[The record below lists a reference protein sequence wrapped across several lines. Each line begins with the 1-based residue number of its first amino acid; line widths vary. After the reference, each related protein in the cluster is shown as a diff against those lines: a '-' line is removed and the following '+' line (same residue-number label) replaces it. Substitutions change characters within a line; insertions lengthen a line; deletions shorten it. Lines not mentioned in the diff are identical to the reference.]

1 MFAYVY
7 YSKHEKWPL
16 DENNLMLD
24 EKNCENSGIIQ
35 RRGCRKEGSGE
46 ANQDLRCCKFKISKM
61 KIPKLSRRAIG
72 TYGIV
77 TNTRQS
83 IELRA
88 SDEISVDRQH
98 KQTKTKCAFGLFSI
112 DGRRGLHGSS
122 CQFTYLNAHEI
133 FCPDF
138 RPRASSNASSCGRLS
153 PIPAADGEWG
163 GYYGP
168 EQLAGSLE
176 QNMRLG
182 QVGGGGPPGGGGG
195 AASAPATPQDLPS
208 GGFAYPPP
216 PPYRPAPPYVP
227 HCPVH
232 RMQMHPCPSCAVAPK
247 QQRMGFGEGESAA
260 TMMGQLMGALNPT
273 MLDDLNINI
282 ETLPLHGGFDCNVDE
297 VIKHELSLDGT
308 LDFNFTGQ
316 STGAATNQE
325 QQPFSGHS
333 FNIILFVRPEKIN
346 VYLNKTKKTV
356 ENAISVVYYLLL
368 RGPQVDHVDQ
378 NFEKTVHYCCHV
390 RHWCFSLTDIHTAAI
405 PMVPYVTTLNFHD
418 VSNVLMQER
427 NWRYEISPLRRR
439 RYHAK

>member
-1 MFAYVY
+1 MVDFQIV
-7 YSKHEKWPL
+7 SNQE
-16 DENNLMLD
+16 DEVSTVRLMRIDKRRL
-24 EKNCENSGIIQ
+24 GGFLII
-35 RRGCRKEGSGE
+35 
-46 ANQDLRCCKFKISKM
+46 IS
-61 KIPKLSRRAIG
+61 
-72 TYGIV
+72 
-77 TNTRQS
+77 
-83 IELRA
+83 
-88 SDEISVDRQH
+88 
-98 KQTKTKCAFGLFSI
+98 
-112 DGRRGLHGSS
+112 
-122 CQFTYLNAHEI
+122 
-133 FCPDF
+133 PDF

-333 FNIILFVRPEKIN
+333 FP
-346 VYLNKTKKTV
+346 
-356 ENAISVVYYLLL
+356 
-368 RGPQVDHVDQ
+368 
-378 NFEKTVHYCCHV
+378 TVHNYGRDFPVFTGEIPSPSACGKEGKFLGNSAEPSERGYRTADRDEETGGV
-390 RHWCFSLTDIHTAAI
+390 GGGKIGGGKPAGVEAAPVWQRQRRQWASLHLIRPRRPRA
-405 PMVPYVTTLNFHD
+405 VPRPPPPPPHPQPHPLSLSRSLFH
-418 VSNVLMQER
+418 LT
-427 NWRYEISPLRRR
+427 
-439 RYHAK
+439 H

>member
-1 MFAYVY
+1 MEPPTVTEVEMGMEPQTRAR
-7 YSKHEKWPL
+7 SNTWPL
-16 DENNLMLD
+16 PRPENFADDGGAVEMAEAKCPAGIGGIGGAMGAVANLPAGAAASSVLKKNSSRRNAWGNLSYADLITQAIGSSPDKRLTLSQIYEWMVHNVAYFKDKGDSNSSAGWKNSIRHNLSLHNRFMRVQNEGTGKSSWWMINPD
-24 EKNCENSGIIQ
+24 AKPGKSARRRATSMETSKFEK
-35 RRGCRKEGSGE
+35 RRGRVKKKVEALRSGLDATPSPSSSVSE
-46 ANQDLRCCKFKISKM
+46 SLDLFPDS
-61 KIPKLSRRAIG
+61 P
-72 TYGIV
+72 
-77 TNTRQS
+77 
-83 IELRA
+83 
-88 SDEISVDRQH
+88 
-98 KQTKTKCAFGLFSI
+98 
-112 DGRRGLHGSS
+112 LHGFQLS
-122 CQFTYLNAHEI
+122 
-133 FCPDF
+133 PDF

-333 FNIILFVRPEKIN
+333 IVQ
-346 VYLNKTKKTV
+346 T
-356 ENAISVVYYLLL
+356 
-368 RGPQVDHVDQ
+368 
-378 NFEKTVHYCCHV
+378 
-390 RHWCFSLTDIHTAAI
+390 
-405 PMVPYVTTLNFHD
+405 
-418 VSNVLMQER
+418 
-427 NWRYEISPLRRR
+427 
-439 RYHAK
+439 